1 VPNPPAQSGR
11 LVKPGAALKA
21 FRTERGLTLAELS
34 QRTGLQPSTLSK
46 IENGKIETT
55 IDKLVRISAALGVNI
70 ADLFGSPTEP
80 AAAAPLS
87 RIRMITRAGE
97 GKAIETPRA
106 LYSYPAFDLLSKSI
120 TPLIVEVR
128 ARSLE
133 EFGPYHRHAGEEF
146 VYVLEGELAFYSD
159 TYMPAYLKQGD
170 NVYFDSGMGHAYVA
184 VGDQPCR
191 ILCVFTTPEDQPIDF
206 IEDTTET
213 PAAPPV
219 APPRSQGKL
228 ATKPTSRP
236 RKSGKS

>member
-1 VPNPPAQSGR
+1 VPNPPTASGR

-70 ADLFGSPTEP
+70 ADLFGSPKEP
-80 AAAAPLS
+80 AVEPAS

-106 LYSYPAFDLLSKSI
+106 LYNYPAFDLLSKSI

-133 EFGPYHRHAGEEF
+133 EFGPYHRHAGQEF

-159 TYMPAYLKQGD
+159 TYMPAYLKPGD

-184 VGDQPCR
+184 AGDKPCR

-206 IEDTTET
+206 MEVTTET
-213 PAAPPV
+213 PTAPPAAPK
-219 APPRSQGKL
+219 AQN
-228 ATKPTSRP
+228 KPAARTTAKP
-236 RKSGKS
+236 KKSGKS

>member
-1 VPNPPAQSGR
+1 MPSLPTQSGR

-34 QRTGLQPSTLSK
+34 QKTGLQPSTLSK

-70 ADLFGSPTEP
+70 ADLFGSPQAQADE
-80 AAAAPLS
+80 APPS

-97 GKAIETPRA
+97 GKSVASPRA
-106 LYSYPAFDLLSKSI
+106 VYNYPAFDLLSKNL

-133 EFGPYHRHAGEEF
+133 EFGPYHRHAGQEF

-159 TYMPAYLKQGD
+159 TYMPANLKQGD

-184 VGDQPCR
+184 AGDKPCR
-191 ILCVFTTPEDQPIDF
+191 ILCVFTTPQNQPLDF
-206 IEDTTET
+206 IEDTTEPAPP
-213 PAAPPV
+213 PAATKSPGRPAPKSPV
-219 APPRSQGKL
+219 
-228 ATKPTSRP
+228 KPK
-236 RKSGKS
+236 KSGRN

>member
-1 VPNPPAQSGR
+1 M
-11 LVKPGAALKA
+11 KPGAALKA
-21 FRTERGLTLAELS
+21 FRTERGLTLVELS

-70 ADLFGSPTEP
+70 ADLFGSPKEP
-80 AAAAPLS
+80 AAEAPTS

-97 GKAIETPRA
+97 GKSVVSPRA
-106 LYSYPAFDLLSKSI
+106 AYSYPAFDLLSKSL

-128 ARSLE
+128 AKSLE
-133 EFGPYHRHAGEEF
+133 EFGPYHRHAGQEF

-159 TYMPAYLKQGD
+159 TYMPAHLKQGD

-206 IEDTTET
+206 IEGTAET
-213 PAAPPV
+213 PV
-219 APPRSQGKL
+219 APPA
-228 ATKPTSRP
+228 ATRTPSKPAP
-236 RKSGKS
+236 KSPKQKKSAKR